1 MPGPSRSGGCAHI
14 APISGT
20 MSGLPTGPRMTR
32 SDHSAAILRC
42 SELVNVATCGWI
54 HRQMISGKSST
65 PMPLEMRTEKP
76 AVIRYSD
83 SQRTPQCRSGTG
95 NPLAHGITL
104 SRRRTL
110 GTSVCW
116 QPSFRVRVPRCAGS
130 VCCFRRRP
138 SSASSRTCARC
149 GMRSSI
155 R

>member
-1 MPGPSRSGGCAHI
+1 MPGPSRSGRSAHI

-20 MSGLPTGPRMTR
+20 LSGLPTGPRLTR
-32 SDHSAAILRC
+32 NSYCAGISRC
-42 SELVNVATCGWI
+42 RELVNVATCGWI

-65 PMPLEMRTEKP
+65 PMPLEMRTDKP
-76 AVIRYSD
+76 AVIRPPG
-83 SQRTPQCRSGTG
+83 SQRPPQCRSGTG
-95 NPLAHGITL
+95 NPFASGITL

-116 QPSFRVRVPRCAGS
+116 QRASRVRAPKCAGS

-138 SSASSRTCARC
+138 SSVPSRTCARG